1 MDPANMREAERE
13 MVLDEAEVAEM
24 LMVKPTSIDADAIR
38 FVRERTTLPVAARP
52 IGGEHAQSETPAQN
66 GWLNHEAC
74 LHDACSSCGA
84 RVRAPSVSTASGLT
98 RAFPSAQKHRDGM
111 SAAAGGWSQRRPA
124 PNGSRTLTFGEALAV
139 SSAGVSAFYSGDRRP
154 DRCGAE
160 QASIDGSDTE
170 TRRDAWCN
178 GSASRAA
185 DTGLLALG

>member
-1 MDPANMREAERE
+1 
-13 MVLDEAEVAEM
+13 M

-38 FVRERTTLPVAARP
+38 FVRERTTCSLRVRSAASRHCQRPPRRTAGSIMRPVCTLR
-52 IGGEHAQSETPAQN
+52 
-66 GWLNHEAC
+66 
-74 LHDACSSCGA
+74 CSSCGA
-84 RVRAPSVSTASGLT
+84 RVRAPSVSTGTGLT
-98 RAFPSAQKHRDGM
+98 RAFPSAQKHREGM
-111 SAAAGGWSQRRPA
+111 SAATGRWSQRRPA

-178 GSASRAA
+178 GLSVTGRGHGAAGDRGDSSRAA
-185 DTGLLALG
+185 WSGMNFPYGLS